1 MTGCGGVHSACVEH
15 AVLDAKTLEMGLDD
29 WLRPGP
35 VQFLPHFPAALEAAY
50 LLESAPSKLR
60 ALKISTAIGVASGFG
75 IAPALWMLLPDGHV
89 AIRAMWLLSAV
100 PAGVLCHAL
109 LWTRLEIR
117 WQELQTAF
125 FGIVVAACFS
135 FLMMYT
141 GSHAVSG
148 YFGGIVLL
156 MMLDVIAGGFSFRL
170 GAGFAAVLAI
180 MFGICVRYTHD
191 GGGLGGSIQAGLM
204 SVCCLFAVFA
214 AWRLETETRRS
225 WALMLRE
232 RMKRRALTHR
242 NVELSEL
249 TRRDPLTGLANRR
262 AYELCEQ
269 SSWQNANDAR
279 VPLGLVVVDIDHFKS
294 FNDFY
299 GHPAGDA
306 CLQTVAR
313 CLSEQLRGNG
323 DMVARIG
330 GEEFA
335 ILLPDLA
342 VETAGDIAERVRLA
356 VAALE
361 LPHLGRGTS
370 STVTI
375 SCGAC
380 SMVPE
385 PGLTPKDLF
394 AAADTAL
401 YAAKQTGRNR
411 VCLADY
417 PASETGIQSDAEQTA
432 VARG

>member
-1 MTGCGGVHSACVEH
+1 MNAW
-15 AVLDAKTLEMGLDD
+15 TLETGLDE
-29 WLRPGP
+29 WLRPRP
-35 VQFLPHFPAALEAAY
+35 VQILPGFPPALEAVFRA
-50 LLESAPSKLR
+50 ESTPSKLR
-60 ALKISTAIGVASGFG
+60 AMRISTAIGVVAGLG
-75 IAPALWMLLPDGHV
+75 IAPALWVLMPDGHK
-89 AIRAMWLLSAV
+89 AILALWLLTAV

-109 LWTRLEIR
+109 MWTRLEIR

-125 FGIVVAACFS
+125 FGVIVAACFS
-135 FLMMYT
+135 ALMMLT
-141 GSHAVSG
+141 STQAVSG

-156 MMLDVIAGGFSFRL
+156 MMLDVIAGGFSFLL
-170 GAGFAAVLAI
+170 GAGFAALLAL
-180 MFGICVRYTHD
+180 MFGLCVRYTHD
-191 GGGLGGSIQAGLM
+191 GAGLGGIVQAGLM
-204 SVCCLFAVFA
+204 AVCCLFAVFA

-232 RMKRRALTHR
+232 RMKHRALTHR

-249 TRRDPLTGLANRR
+249 ARRDPLTGLANRR

-269 SSWQNANDAR
+269 MSWQNASQAR
-279 VPLGLVVVDIDHFKS
+279 VKLGLIVVDIDHFKS

-342 VETAGDIAERVRLA
+342 VETAGDIAERMRLA

-380 SMVPE
+380 SMVPV
-385 PGLTPKDLF
+385 PAITPKDLF
-394 AAADTAL
+394 AAADAAL
-401 YAAKQTGRNR
+401 YAAKQSGRNR
-411 VCLADY
+411 VCLADQP
-417 PASETGIQSDAEQTA
+417 PAAAASAAAERTA